1 MQYYLHAH
9 VAGENNSISCHVPQ
23 SNATSDEVISPWIYT
38 DIVDLIP
45 LRRCSTAFYFTEVFP
60 FMGLGPWDE

>member
-23 SNATSDEVISPWIYT
+23 SNATSDDVISPWIHRY
-38 DIVDLIP
+38 
-45 LRRCSTAFYFTEVFP
+45 RRLNSVAPMFTAFYFTEVFP